1 MASEA
6 NQPKRRKL
14 PPAKTPEAREN
25 QLIALAMDIA
35 EQKMLD
41 GTASNNMIC
50 HYLKLGS
57 TRERLEKEKLAN
69 EVKNLEARTESIES
83 FKRIE
88 ALYVDAINAMRRYSG
103 QGSLGDETDEL

>member
-1 MASEA
+1 MASET

-69 EVKNLEARTESIES
+69 EVKNLEARTESIEG

-88 ALYVDAINAMRRYSG
+88 ALYADAINAMRRYSG
-103 QGSLGDETDEL
+103 QGSLGDEADEL

>member
-1 MASEA
+1 MASEM

-88 ALYVDAINAMRRYSG
+88 ALYADAINAMRRYSG